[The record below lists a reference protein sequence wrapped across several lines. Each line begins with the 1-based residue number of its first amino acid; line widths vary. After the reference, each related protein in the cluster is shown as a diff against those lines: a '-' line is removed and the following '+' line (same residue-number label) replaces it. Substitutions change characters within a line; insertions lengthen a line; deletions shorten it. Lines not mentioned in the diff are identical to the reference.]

1 MAFFSPFNKKKTTP
15 MGPWYA
21 FLLLGVLAVAF
32 GLKIYAGLTPDPVA
46 PTADVPSVSYEE
58 IVNPEPTP
66 EPETEPEMDPVPEPE
81 PDPQVREPKALEA
94 EMNLA
99 VPFTSQAPYGVW
111 DPLHEDACEEASF
124 YMVHQFYSGTPEGKI
139 DPAVADP
146 ELQRLVHAEEAIG
159 LTPSITLAEAKDF
172 LMKDSNT
179 TAVIIDNPTVGD
191 IKQLIAQGKPII
203 VPAAGRE
210 LGNPF
215 FTGEGP
221 LYHMLVIR
229 GYIRGY
235 TETTFITNDPGTRM
249 GENYVYDIDVLMAA
263 IGDWNDGDPANG
275 AKRIM
280 YLDPK

>member
-1 MAFFSPFNKKKTTP
+1 MAFFSPFKKKTTP

-21 FLLLGVLAVAF
+21 FLILGVLAVAF
-32 GLKIYAGLTPDPVA
+32 GLKIYDGLTPDPVA
-46 PTADVPSVSYEE
+46 PTADVPSVSYEDIIDE
-58 IVNPEPTP
+58 QQPEEVNEPVPEVEEPTP
-66 EPETEPEMDPVPEPE
+66 EPVPAPVPTQ
-81 PDPQVREPKALEA
+81 DREPKALEA

-124 YMVHQFYSGTPEGKI
+124 YMVHQFYAGTPEGKI

-146 ELQRLVHAEEAIG
+146 ELQRMVHAEESLG

-172 LMKDSNT
+172 LMKDTNT
-179 TAVIIDNPTVGD
+179 TSYILDNPTVGD
-191 IKQLIAQGKPII
+191 IKLLISLGKPVI

-229 GYIRGY
+229 GY

-249 GENYVYDIDVLMAA
+249 GENYAYDIDVLMAA

-280 YLDPK
+280 YIDPQ